1 MEAYRILGITPEDY
15 NTALF
20 EAGCLAA
27 ETSYASSEAL
37 KLKRRAGYWRWLR
50 EQRMIVDACCLKKI
64 EKRELT
70 PGTQNLFRSYYEMLC
85 EHLKNVYLP
94 ERLENELLEKEVCR
108 G

>member
-1 MEAYRILGITPEDY
+1 MEAYQILGITPEDY

-27 ETSYASSEAL
+27 ESAYAPADAM

-50 EQRMIVDACCLKKI
+50 EQRAIVDACCLKKI

-70 PGTQNLFRSYYEMLC
+70 PSTKKLFRSYYEMLC

-94 ERLENELLEKEVCR
+94 ERLENELLEKEVGR

>member
-20 EAGCLAA
+20 EAPADA
-27 ETSYASSEAL
+27 M

-50 EQRMIVDACCLKKI
+50 EQRAIVDACCLKKI

-70 PGTQNLFRSYYEMLC
+70 PSTKKLFRSYFEMLC
-85 EHLKNVYLP
+85 DHLKNVYLP
-94 ERLENELLEKEVCR
+94 ERLENELLEKEVGR